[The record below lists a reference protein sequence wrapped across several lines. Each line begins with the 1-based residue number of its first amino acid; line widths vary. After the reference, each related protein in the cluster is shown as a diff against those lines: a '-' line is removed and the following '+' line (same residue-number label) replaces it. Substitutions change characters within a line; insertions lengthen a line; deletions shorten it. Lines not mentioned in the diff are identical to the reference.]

1 MSDNNANVKQM
12 TDPAQL
18 SIKKVWNW
26 FVANS
31 EKLTMMNDISEAECQ
46 QLLDEWQH
54 QLDIY
59 CEGLTYEISEQTA
72 QGRTMTISA
81 EGDFDLFRYLVAL
94 TDDAPDVD
102 WWEFVPFKQ
111 PKGKNLKVIFDK
123 YRFETAKMAF
133 TQLESDEEP
142 DIIGLRIAL
151 PDLPQNY
158 TPRPDNPD
166 DDDLLVG
173 VYVTVEALLGE
184 FDCTTL
190 VGYVD
195 ICPMPK
201 EPFKAGFRP
210 LDDLPEFVDWF
221 KRSRND
227 ER

>member
-1 MSDNNANVKQM
+1 MPANNPQ
-12 TDPAQL
+12 TFW
-18 SIKKVWNW
+18 SW
-26 FVANS
+26 FLANS
-31 EKLTMMNDISEAECQ
+31 ERLTMLNDLADNEQQ
-46 QLLDEWQH
+46 QLLDQMQQ
-54 QLDIY
+54 QLDAY
-59 CEGLTYEISEQTA
+59 CEGLTFEIGEQTA
-72 QGRTMTISA
+72 QGRTLTFSA
-81 EGDFDLFRYLVAL
+81 EGDFDLFRYVVAL

-151 PDLPQNY
+151 PALPQNY